1 MSEKKEKL
9 ALKILWVMTA
19 LVCVKSIFTDFGP
32 DSAYQVAMS
41 YRHLCGD
48 AMLLQMWEPHQTSIF
63 VNDLLMGLY
72 HLIVPSYAGVVLYL
86 QICGTAAFGLL
97 GWYVYRTVAGQ
108 ASGKVALAGSNQ
120 ASGKVAL
127 AGSGQTSGKVALAGS
142 NQASTGSVAGAAGL
156 TDQFTGQALWMF
168 LLVFRAKQ
176 TPFPEF
182 ANLEIGFSVLT
193 FCFLLRFFRQQD
205 KLRYLIL
212 AGISVALQ
220 ALSYPSCVLSA
231 VAVVILLFV
240 YTKHRWKNCLVF
252 LGTEAVLGLSYL
264 GYFLIKLG
272 FSTFTLVIRNVFLSD
287 THSTFRFGGYWTG
300 FAIVMG
306 AVAGCVLVAVLIRK
320 RVGTVSAALFLLL
333 ELVML
338 ALQRKTGIDWNCSI
352 YVLPVVMILLAAL
365 GFKKASG
372 GERQVWVTGMA
383 LSAASFF
390 ATMLLTDLGMITIVA
405 YLVLGG
411 MVSLIFFKHLF
422 KDDKCVIFMV
432 LLIILVHR
440 GLVVWGIGNT
450 NGRVQTIWEVQN
462 VIRGGPAVG
471 VVCDHVTKQQ
481 AIWTIEDFQKYL
493 KPEDKIFFVGGELMD
508 SLTYLY
514 AGTEISN
521 YSTIDT
527 PQYNACLEEY
537 LKLNPE
543 KEPTVVA
550 VSSWFGASN
559 VPEDSW
565 IMQWVNERYELVAD
579 GCYWRFYR

>member
-1 MSEKKEKL
+1 MSEKKEKI
-9 ALKILWVMTA
+9 ALRILWILTA
-19 LVCVKSIFTDFGP
+19 LACVKSIFTDFGP

-41 YRHLCGD
+41 YRHLRGD

-97 GWYVYRTVAGQ
+97 GWYVYRTVTGAYQNSGVGSGQ
-108 ASGKVALAGSNQ
+108 ASGVGS
-120 ASGKVAL
+120 
-127 AGSGQTSGKVALAGS
+127 
-142 NQASTGSVAGAAGL
+142 AAGI
-156 TDQFTGQALWMF
+156 TDKFTGQALWMF

-193 FCFLLRFFRQQD
+193 FCFLLRFFRRQD

-212 AGISVALQ
+212 AGICVALQ

-240 YTKHRWKNCLVF
+240 YTKQRWKNCLVF
-252 LGTEAVLGLSYL
+252 VGTEAVLGLSYL

-300 FAIVMG
+300 FAIMMG
-306 AVAGCVLVAVLIRK
+306 AVAGCVFVAVLISK
-320 RVGTVSAALFLLL
+320 RVGTISAVLFLVL

-352 YVLPVVMILLAAL
+352 YVLPVVMILLAVF

-372 GERQVWVTGMA
+372 EERQVWTTGMA

-411 MVSLIFFKHLF
+411 MVSMIFFKHLF
-422 KDDKCVIFMV
+422 KDDKYVIFALM
-432 LLIILVHR
+432 LIVLVHR

-481 AIWTIEDFQKYL
+481 AVWTIEDFQKYL
-493 KPEDKIFFVGGELMD
+493 KPEDKILFVGGELMD

>member
-1 MSEKKEKL
+1 MGEKKEKI
-9 ALKILWVMTA
+9 ALRILWILTA
-19 LVCVKSIFTDFGP
+19 LACVKSIFTDFGP

-41 YRHLCGD
+41 YRHLRGD

-72 HLIVPSYAGVVLYL
+72 HLVVPSYAGVVLYL
-86 QICGTAAFGLL
+86 QICGTVAFGLL
-97 GWYVYRTVAGQ
+97 GWYVYRTVTGADQ
-108 ASGKVALAGSNQ
+108 DSG
-120 ASGKVAL
+120 
-127 AGSGQTSGKVALAGS
+127 
-142 NQASTGSVAGAAGL
+142 TGSAAGL
-156 TDQFTGQALWMF
+156 TGLADKFTGQALWMF

-240 YTKHRWKNCLVF
+240 YTKHRWKNCFTFV
-252 LGTEAVLGLSYL
+252 GTEAVLGLSYL
-264 GYFLIKLG
+264 GYFLIRLG
-272 FSTFTLVIRNVFLSD
+272 FPTFTLVIRNVFLSD

-300 FAIVMG
+300 FGILMG
-306 AVAGCVLVAVLIRK
+306 AVAGCVLVAVLINKGLRARTGK
-320 RVGTVSAALFLLL
+320 AGSPKGEALRTLSAGTISAVLFLLL

-338 ALQRKTGIDWNCSI
+338 VLQRKTGIDWNCSI

-372 GERQVWVTGMA
+372 EERQVWVTGMA

-390 ATMLLTDLGMITIVA
+390 ATMMLTDLGMITIVA

-411 MVSLIFFKHLF
+411 MVSLIFFKHVF
-422 KDDKCVIFMV
+422 KDDKRVIFMI
-432 LLIILVHR
+432 LLIVLVHR

-481 AIWTIEDFQKYL
+481 AVWTIEDFQKYL
-493 KPEDKIFFVGGELMD
+493 HPEDKILFVGGELMD
-508 SLTYLY
+508 SLVYLY

-527 PQYNACLEEY
+527 PQYNECLEEY

>member
-1 MSEKKEKL
+1 MSEKREKI
-9 ALKILWVMTA
+9 ALRILWILTA
-19 LVCVKSIFTDFGP
+19 LACVKSIFTDFGP

-41 YRHLCGD
+41 YRHLRGD

-86 QICGTAAFGLL
+86 QVCGTVAFGLL
-97 GWYVYRTVAGQ
+97 GWYTYRTVTGAGQ
-108 ASGKVALAGSNQ
+108 ASG
-120 ASGKVAL
+120 
-127 AGSGQTSGKVALAGS
+127 
-142 NQASTGSVAGAAGL
+142 TGSVAGSTGL
-156 TDQFTGQALWMF
+156 ADGFTGQALWMF

-193 FCFLLRFFRQQD
+193 FCFLLRFFRQQE

-212 AGISVALQ
+212 AGICVALQ

-231 VAVVILLFV
+231 AAVVILLFI
-240 YTKHRWKNCLVF
+240 YTEHKWKNCLVF

-306 AVAGCVLVAVLIRK
+306 AVAGCVLVAVLISK
-320 RVGTVSAALFLLL
+320 RVGTISAALFLVT

-338 ALQRKTGIDWNCSI
+338 AAQRKTGIDWNCSI
-352 YVLPVVMILLAAL
+352 YVLPVVLILLAAR
-365 GFKKASG
+365 GYKKASG
-372 GERQVWVTGMA
+372 EERQIWITGMA

-411 MVSLIFFKHLF
+411 MVSLLFLKHLF
-422 KDDKCVIFMV
+422 KDDKRVIFMI
-432 LLIILVHR
+432 LLIVLVHR

-481 AIWTIEDFQKYL
+481 AVWTMEDFQKYL
-493 KPEDKIFFVGGELMD
+493 KPEDRILFVGGELMD
-508 SLTYLY
+508 SLVYLY

-527 PQYNACLEEY
+527 PQYNECLEEY

-579 GCYWRFYR
+579 GCYWRFYRKAGAER

>member
-1 MSEKKEKL
+1 MSEKKERI
-9 ALKILWVMTA
+9 ALKILWILTILA
-19 LVCVKSIFTDFGP
+19 CVKSVFTDFGP

-41 YRHLCGD
+41 YRHLRGD

-72 HLIVPSYAGVVLYL
+72 HLVVPSYAGVVLYL
-86 QICGTAAFGLL
+86 QVCGTLAYGLL
-97 GWYVYRTVAGQ
+97 GWYVFRTVTRCGSASQ
-108 ASGKVALAGSNQ
+108 ASG
-120 ASGKVAL
+120 
-127 AGSGQTSGKVALAGS
+127 
-142 NQASTGSVAGAAGL
+142 AGAADLGSGIDADKMIGTGL
-156 TDQFTGQALWMF
+156 ADRFTGQALWMF

-182 ANLEIGFSVLT
+182 ANLEIGFSILT
-193 FCFLLRFFRQQD
+193 FCFLLRFFRRQD
-205 KLRYLIL
+205 KLHYLIL
-212 AGISVALQ
+212 AGVSVALQ
-220 ALSYPSCVLSA
+220 VLSYPSCVLSA
-231 VAVVILLFV
+231 VAVVILLFAFS
-240 YTKHRWKNCLVF
+240 KHKWKNCLVF
-252 LGTEAVLGLSYL
+252 VGTEAVLGLSYL
-264 GYFLIKLG
+264 AYFLAKLG
-272 FSTFTLVIRNVFLSD
+272 FSTFALVIRNVFLSD

-300 FAIVMG
+300 FAVMAG
-306 AVAGCVLVAVLIRK
+306 AMAGCTAL
-320 RVGTVSAALFLLL
+320 AALVRKGVSKFSLGTISATIFLIL

-352 YVLPVVMILLAAL
+352 YVLPVALVLLAIF
-365 GFKKASG
+365 GYGKASG
-372 GERQVWVTGMA
+372 EERQVWVTGMA

-390 ATMLLTDLGMITIVA
+390 ATMLLTDLGMITIAA

-411 MVSLIFFKHLF
+411 MVSLLLIKHVF
-422 KDDKCVIFMV
+422 KDDKHVIFMI
-432 LLIILVHR
+432 LLIVLVHR

-493 KPEDKIFFVGGELMD
+493 SPEDKVLFVGGELMD

-514 AGTEISN
+514 TGAEISN

-527 PQYNACLEEY
+527 PQYNACLDEY
-537 LKLNPE
+537 LALNPE
-543 KEPTVVA
+543 KTPTVVV

-565 IMQWVNERYELVAD
+565 IMQWVNARYELVAD

>member
-1 MSEKKEKL
+1 MSEKKEKI
-9 ALKILWVMTA
+9 ALRILWILTA
-19 LVCVKSIFTDFGP
+19 LACVKSIFTDFGP

-41 YRHLCGD
+41 YRHLRGD

-97 GWYVYRTVAGQ
+97 GWYAYRTVTGTG
-108 ASGKVALAGSNQ
+108 SGTAAGSDQ
-120 ASGKVAL
+120 
-127 AGSGQTSGKVALAGS
+127 GSG
-142 NQASTGSVAGAAGL
+142 TGSAAGPAVGL
-156 TDQFTGQALWMF
+156 TDRFTGQALWMF

-240 YTKHRWKNCLVF
+240 YTRQRWKNCLVF
-252 LGTEAVLGLSYL
+252 IGTEAVLGLSYL

-300 FAIVMG
+300 FGIMMG
-306 AVAGCVLVAVLIRK
+306 AVAGCVLASVLIRK
-320 RVGTVSAALFLLL
+320 GAQVGAALFLLL

-338 ALQRKTGIDWNCSI
+338 VLQRKTGIDWNCSI
-352 YVLPVVMILLAAL
+352 YVLPVVMILAAAF

-372 GERQVWVTGMA
+372 EERQVWVTGMA

-390 ATMLLTDLGMITIVA
+390 ATMMLTDLGMITIVA

-422 KDDKCVIFMV
+422 KDDKRVIFMI
-432 LLIILVHR
+432 LLIVLVHR

-493 KPEDKIFFVGGELMD
+493 NPEDKILFVGGELMD

-527 PQYNACLEEY
+527 PQYNECLEEY
-537 LKLNPE
+537 LKLNPD

-550 VSSWFGASN
+550 VSSWFGAPN

>member
-1 MSEKKEKL
+1 MSEKKEKI
-9 ALKILWVMTA
+9 ALRILWILTVLA
-19 LVCVKSIFTDFGP
+19 CVKSIFTDFGP

-41 YRHLCGD
+41 YRHLRGD

-97 GWYVYRTVAGQ
+97 GWYVYRTVTGTGSGKAAAAGSGQ
-108 ASGKVALAGSNQ
+108 ASG
-120 ASGKVAL
+120 
-127 AGSGQTSGKVALAGS
+127 
-142 NQASTGSVAGAAGL
+142 TGSAAGPAVGL
-156 TDQFTGQALWMF
+156 TDKFTGQALWMF

-212 AGISVALQ
+212 AGICVALQ

-240 YTKHRWKNCLVF
+240 YTKRRWKNCLVF
-252 LGTEAVLGLSYL
+252 VGTEAVLGLSYL

-272 FSTFTLVIRNVFLSD
+272 FSTFMLVIRNVFLSD

-300 FAIVMG
+300 FGIMMG
-306 AVAGCVLVAVLIRK
+306 AVAGCVLVAALIRK
-320 RVGTVSAALFLLL
+320 RVGTISAALFLIL

-338 ALQRKTGIDWNCSI
+338 VLQRKTGIDWNCSI
-352 YVLPVVMILLAAL
+352 YVLPVVLILLAVL

-372 GERQVWVTGMA
+372 EERQVWVTGMA

-411 MVSLIFFKHLF
+411 MVSMIFFKHLF
-422 KDDKCVIFMV
+422 KDDKIVIFLI
-432 LLIILVHR
+432 LLIVLVHR

-462 VIRGGPAVG
+462 VIRGGPAIG

-481 AIWTIEDFQKYL
+481 AVWTIEDFQKYL
-493 KPEDKIFFVGGELMD
+493 NPEDRILFVGGELMD